1 MKSSSSSALSAD
13 FSSPMLAQALE
24 TGDPVAVA
32 LALRNDRV
40 MVPMFSAE
48 SGDSADG
55 IGGDR
60 IGDDSDS
67 KVRGGEVRGGEAQV
81 RVFRRGDADKYMLLL
96 FSSVDTYVAMLP
108 AETDH
113 QVVAYQAADLRSFLE
128 TNRGVVESVWFDV
141 AGPHTMQASPDDI
154 LDALT
159 LS

>member
-1 MKSSSSSALSAD
+1 MSSSTSAAQSAE

-24 TGDPVAVA
+24 AGDPTSVA

-40 MVPMFSAE
+40 MVPMLVE
-48 SGDSADG
+48 IGNGDSAAG
-55 IGGDR
+55 AA
-60 IGDDSDS
+60 
-67 KVRGGEVRGGEAQV
+67 EPQV

-108 AETDH
+108 EELDH
-113 QVVAYQAADLRSFLE
+113 QVVAYRAEDLQAFLE
-128 TNRGVVESVWFDV
+128 TNKGVLESVWFDV
-141 AGPHTMQASPDDI
+141 AGPHAMQASADDI

>member
-1 MKSSSSSALSAD
+1 MDSSSSAAQSAE

-24 TGDPVAVA
+24 TGDPIAVA

-40 MVPMFSAE
+40 IVPMLSD
-48 SGDSADG
+48 GDD
-55 IGGDR
+55 
-60 IGDDSDS
+60 GDDS
-67 KVRGGEVRGGEAQV
+67 KAHV

-96 FSSVDTYVAMLP
+96 FSSVDSYVAMLP
-108 AETDH
+108 EETNH
-113 QVVAYQAADLRSFLE
+113 QVVAYQAADLRDFLE
-128 TNRGVVESVWFDV
+128 TNRGVLESIWFDV